1 MSAPVTS
8 PQTTSP
14 DTTSPHITSPQT
26 MNPQSSSRPPR
37 DRQATPQELSG
48 GDAVRDYRRVEAAI
62 RYLEA
67 RQPEQPS
74 LAEVAEHVGLSP
86 WHFQRLFQRWAGV
99 SPKRFLQFL
108 TVEHARRLLEASETV
123 LETTWAAGLSSPGR
137 LHDLFVTVEAVTPG
151 EVKSGGEGLEIRWGI
166 HPTPFGEALVAVSD
180 RGVCQLSFG
189 DSEETLEEA
198 LATLKRRFPEARR
211 VEASKSTGPVSERIF
226 RRLRGERGGVDA
238 EQGLALHLRGTN
250 FQLRVWRALLSIPDG
265 EAVTYGRIARAL
277 GKPGAARAVG
287 SAVGANPVAVL
298 IPCHRVLRETGDF
311 GGYRWGTGRKRAV
324 LGWEAATGTLGRGS
338 SGDPRHHREGL

>member
-1 MSAPVTS
+1 MSTPETS
-8 PQTTSP
+8 PQTRTRARSP
-14 DTTSPHITSPQT
+14 ETVSPRSSSAQSTSPQ
-26 MNPQSSSRPPR
+26 
-37 DRQATPQELSG
+37 ATPLELSQR
-48 GDAVRDYRRVEAAI
+48 DAVRDYRRVEAAI

-67 RQPEQPS
+67 RQPEQPR

-108 TVEHARRLLEASETV
+108 TVEHAKRLLESSETV

-151 EVKSGGEGLEIRWGI
+151 EVKSGGEGLEIRWGV

-189 DSEETLEEA
+189 DSDETPEEALETLE
-198 LATLKRRFPEARR
+198 RRFPEARL
-211 VEASKSTGPVSERIF
+211 VEVPENTAPVSERIF
-226 RRLRGERGGVDA
+226 RRLRGERGAVDA

-265 EAVTYGRIARAL
+265 EASTYGRIARSL
-277 GKPGAARAVG
+277 GKSGAARAVG

-298 IPCHRVLRETGDF
+298 IPCHRVLRESGGL
-311 GGYRWGTGRKRAV
+311 GGYRWGTERKRAI
-324 LGWEAATGTLGRGS
+324 LGWEAAAGT
-338 SGDPRHHREGL
+338 D